1 MPPRQCTKS
10 ISLQSLITLSVL
22 SIGVLTGTV
31 GLAYAYWEAKQSL
44 YVTVGMTFQEL
55 ARQSADKVALLLT
68 KEVEWIQRL
77 GALPEVRDSV
87 LGGSR
92 PHFDQPPFQ
101 HWRDQQREY
110 FRSLAI
116 FDRHGHMTGGY
127 TSDATSTYYTQ
138 QSWWPVVLE
147 GRRSWVGPL
156 TVDDDGR
163 GFLEI
168 AVPVGDETGVAIGVL
183 KVVIGTQLLL
193 GSIERSVIAETG
205 HVMLLSESG
214 AVLACPLLQPAAH
227 NLFPAELITQ
237 RTRAAGAQAE
247 WVETDEDTHGR
258 SGGIVGLAR
267 VTLPADIAQAQ
278 HWSVLVSQDPAETYS
293 PLMVLVWKLG
303 GFWIGAVALVAWLR
317 WRLARRIVRP
327 IRALIGRVHL
337 LGHTALSGSAPIPE
351 KAGIKEIDAL
361 ATSFDELAERLERTS
376 QERQRYV
383 AELEQVNHDLQTSE
397 EHYRMLW
404 NHSADVKILVNET
417 GIILDVN
424 RRGETKLGSSA
435 SDMIGKALIQWFDES
450 DRARL
455 EQIMR
460 NAFRNGQEQAAG
472 EMNIIGITGGTL
484 IMDVDATPVTGT
496 PKTGAVMLQLSDL
509 TEKKALQR
517 QLIRTERL
525 ASLSQ
530 FASMFAHDIRN
541 PLAGIKKS
549 LEWLGQR
556 PELQAEP
563 QRSWME
569 DVRFT
574 ADLLLGMINDML
586 DVYQES
592 YSGLPLS
599 ISEVSVA
606 KLAEEVLHV
615 FRSEAQ
621 AREVTF
627 RLQAPIGDVPVPVD
641 GRRLQRVLINLVHNA
656 LKYSPARGVI
666 TVTVGLEDPVLL
678 RLEEG
683 LAAAHRKVV
692 ISVEDEGPG
701 IEPEELPHIF
711 EMFFR
716 KKDGH
721 DYRIGRGLGLHFCR
735 LVIDAHHGSIRA
747 GNRPDGGAV
756 FAVEIPVLQEQAC
769 LSRC

>member
-1 MPPRQCTKS
+1 
-10 ISLQSLITLSVL
+10 
-22 SIGVLTGTV
+22 
-31 GLAYAYWEAKQSL
+31 
-44 YVTVGMTFQEL
+44 
-55 ARQSADKVALLLT
+55 
-68 KEVEWIQRL
+68 
-77 GALPEVRDSV
+77 
-87 LGGSR
+87 
-92 PHFDQPPFQ
+92 
-101 HWRDQQREY
+101 
-110 FRSLAI
+110 
-116 FDRHGHMTGGY
+116 MTGGY
-127 TSDATSTYYTQ
+127 TSDATRMYYTR
-138 QSWWPVVLE
+138 QSWWQTVLE

-163 GFLEI
+163 GYLEI
-168 AVPVGDETGVAIGVL
+168 AVPIGDETGDAIGVL
-183 KVVIGTQLLL
+183 KVVIGTQPLF

-227 NLFPAELITQ
+227 NLFPGEIITE
-237 RTRAAGAQAE
+237 RTHLNGVQAG
-247 WVETDEDTHGR
+247 WVETKEDTHGR

-293 PLMVLVWKLG
+293 PLMMLVWKLG

-327 IRALIGRVHL
+327 IRDLIGRVHL
-337 LGHTALSGSAPIPE
+337 LGHTAIADGAPIPE
-351 KAGIKEIDAL
+351 KVGIKEIDAL

-376 QERQRYV
+376 QERLRYV
-383 AELEQVNHDLQTSE
+383 AELEQVNRDLQTSE

-404 NHSADVKILVNET
+404 NHSVDVKILVDET
-417 GIILDVN
+417 GIVLDVN
-424 RRGETKLGSSA
+424 RRGETKLGCPA
-435 SDMIGKALIQWFDES
+435 SDMIGTALIEWFADS
-450 DRARL
+450 DQARL
-455 EQIMR
+455 EHLVR
-460 NAFRNGQEQAAG
+460 DTFYSGQEQAAG
-472 EMNIIGITGGTL
+472 EMNVMTITGGIL
-484 IMDVDATPVTGT
+484 IMDVDATPVTGI

-569 DVRFT
+569 DVRFS

-599 ISEVSVA
+599 ISEVSIA
-606 KLAEEVLHV
+606 KLAEEILHV

-627 RLQAPIGDVPVPVD
+627 RLRAPTGEVLVPVD

-666 TVTVGLEDPVLL
+666 TVTVGWEEESVSLRPEDSL
-678 RLEEG
+678 G
-683 LAAAHRKVV
+683 AAHRRVV

-711 EMFFR
+711 EMFLR

-735 LVIDAHHGSIRA
+735 LVIDAHHGAIRA
-747 GNRPDGGAV
+747 GNRSGGGAV
-756 FAVEIPVLQEQAC
+756 FAVEIPVLQDQAC
-769 LSRC
+769 LSR